1 MKKLLILILSVCILL
16 SFAGCSGLEN
26 ILGGDLGG
34 GQVILNPS
42 GEDKGI
48 KRVDCDTLDLT
59 VEIDTEHRSLGTKEY
74 YRFINL
80 NETEQKVYLAIEK
93 AVKIADISVDLTG
106 LSINYERAME
116 IAQIFMADCPQY
128 FYMSKYINATHYE
141 GSEDAVELRL
151 YYTDGKVTDS
161 MEGEELTSQ
170 ADRDI
175 IEEQIEEFNDI
186 VEEILEEIPVYY
198 SDEEMVKAIHDYIVE
213 NTEYD
218 EPAAALVDTDD
229 MPPAYTAY
237 GALCEGMAVCEGY
250 AKAFQFL
257 CYSLGINCAQVYG
270 SGDGEPHMWNL
281 VQIDDKWYHTDL
293 TWDDPVGGDGRV
305 YYDYYNLSWNEM
317 KKDHVMDD
325 NFLKLP

>member
-1 MKKLLILILSVCILL
+1 MKKLIILILSLCILI
-16 SFAGCSGLEN
+16 SAAGCSGLEDV
-26 ILGGDLGG
+26 LGGDLGG
-34 GQVILNPS
+34 GQVIFNPS
-42 GEDKGI
+42 GESPGI
-48 KRVDCDTLDLT
+48 TRVDCDTLDVT
-59 VEIDTEHRSLGTKEY
+59 VEANTEHLSLDTEEY
-74 YRFINL
+74 YRFTNL

-93 AVKIADISVDLTG
+93 AVKIADISVDLTK

-151 YYTDGKVTDS
+151 FYTDGKTTDS
-161 MEGEELTSQ
+161 MEGEKLTTQ
-170 ADRDI
+170 ADRNL
-175 IEEQIEEFNDI
+175 IEKQIKEFNQT
-186 VEEILEEIPVYY
+186 VEEILSDIPVYY
-198 SDEEMVKAIHDYIVE
+198 SDEEMVKAIHDYIIE

-218 EPAAALVDTDD
+218 EPAAELVDTDD

-237 GALCEGMAVCEGY
+237 GALCDGMAVCEGY
-250 AKAFQFL
+250 AKSFQFL
-257 CYSLGINCAQVYG
+257 CYSVGINAAQVYG

-281 VQIDDKWYHTDL
+281 VEIDDEWYHTDL
-293 TWDDPVGGDGRV
+293 TWDDPIGGDGRV

-325 NFLKLP
+325 GFLKLP